1 MSEPSTIG
9 FRHYRQ
15 LALVGSL
22 VFATLV
28 CLGMFTLR
36 VAHSHLFTYRYL
48 SWNLFFAWLPIF
60 SALVAYNLQR
70 GHSWAN
76 WVLLPASALVWLVF
90 FPNSPCVILL
100 LMHLQ
105 PLPSAPFGDAVI
117 LLFTMPLTL

>member
-28 CLGMFTLR
+28 WLGMFALR

-48 SWNLFFAWLPIF
+48 IWNLFLAWLPIL

-70 GHSWAN
+70 RHSWAN
-76 WVLLPASALVWLVF
+76 WVLVPACALFWLGFLP
-90 FPNSPCVILL
+90 C
-100 LMHLQ
+100 
-105 PLPSAPFGDAVI
+105 APH
-117 LLFTMPLTL
+117 LFTAMMH